1 MQDDIKE
8 MKNTLDLHTDRIVE
22 IRKTLYGDKEIGVIG
37 MNEKL
42 DSIYEILVQAKGIKG
57 AFNMILLFAAVIA
70 VFKGW
75 VLGK

>member
-8 MKNTLDLHTDRIVE
+8 MRQTIDLHTDRIAE

-57 AFNMILLFAAVIA
+57 MFNMLLLIAAVIA
-70 VFKGW
+70 VLKGW
-75 VLGK
+75 IIGK

>member
-8 MKNTLDLHTDRIVE
+8 MRQTIDLHTDRIEE

-57 AFNMILLFAAVIA
+57 MFNMLLLIAAVIA
-70 VFKGW
+70 VLKGW
-75 VLGK
+75 IIGK